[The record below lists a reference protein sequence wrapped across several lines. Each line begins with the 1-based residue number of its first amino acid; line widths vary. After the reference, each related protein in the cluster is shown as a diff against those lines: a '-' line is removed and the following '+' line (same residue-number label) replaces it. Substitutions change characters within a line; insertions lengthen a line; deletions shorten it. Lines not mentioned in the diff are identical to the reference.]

1 MRSDGPAAAGE
12 PLTPTLLLKLQRQVG
27 NQAVLRLLRAVRRRD
42 GGSTSPPDD
51 GRGSA
56 HPDVEDG
63 AESIRDANPNGL
75 ARSCGESESDAE
87 CDGLESDAE
96 SEAWPGEADR
106 TSDDRERIAPDDRF
120 PWWRR
125 LWRWL
130 VRLVRRVWR
139 AVTFGR
145 ASGERNRG

>member
-42 GGSTSPPDD
+42 GGSASPPD
-51 GRGSA
+51 GGHESA
-56 HPDVEDG
+56 HADVEDG
-63 AESIRDANPNGL
+63 AESIIDANRDGL
-75 ARSCGESESDAE
+75 SRSCGEAESDAE
-87 CDGLESDAE
+87 CDGFASDAE
-96 SEAWPGEADR
+96 SESWMGEADR
-106 TSDDRERIAPDDRF
+106 ASDDRERMAPDDRL

-130 VRLVRRVWR
+130 VRLVRRVWQ

>member
-1 MRSDGPAAAGE
+1 MWPDGPAAAGE

-42 GGSTSPPDD
+42 GGSASPPDD
-51 GRGSA
+51 GHGTA
-56 HPDVEDG
+56 HPDVEDR
-63 AESIRDANPNGL
+63 AESILDADRDGL
-75 ARSCGESESDAE
+75 ARSCGEAESDAE
-87 CDGLESDAE
+87 CDGFESAAE
-96 SEAWPGEADR
+96 CESWMGKADR
-106 TSDDRERIAPDDRF
+106 ASGDRERMAPDDHL

-139 AVTFGR
+139 AVTFRR